1 LLQTP
6 GRSGICGI
14 FAEARA
20 GAIGGDVIERKAAAA
35 TRVLDFLVNADGVSE
50 GPAGSRG

>member
-1 LLQTP
+1 MP

-20 GAIGGDVIERKAAAA
+20 STIGGNVVERKAAAA
-35 TRVLDFLVNADGVSE
+35 TGVVDFLINTDGVGE
-50 GPAGSRG
+50 GPAGSSG